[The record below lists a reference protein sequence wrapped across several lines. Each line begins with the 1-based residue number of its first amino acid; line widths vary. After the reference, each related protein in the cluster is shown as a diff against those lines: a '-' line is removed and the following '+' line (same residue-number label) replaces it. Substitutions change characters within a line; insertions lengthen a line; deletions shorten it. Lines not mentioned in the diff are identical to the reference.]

1 MNTTKNKKEWVDFGA
16 KIVYLYEKMFDSDKE
31 LLIANFSDQ
40 NTKGKQNSR
49 KKTIENW
56 LKGETK
62 KPNGFYLSRFRMN
75 DYKLNGETLLPEPAF
90 KKWGLEIFK
99 KRVDL
104 YLSEKKNF
112 DIPNKM
118 KYIYFFS
125 TTEKKLSYFEISY
138 PDSENHA
145 IISLNSPTY
154 ASCTTYHGTISI
166 HSSMCY
172 VNVSND
178 FDHMNYIFKNNVDF
192 YKNEIKV
199 FGVAQAVDAVTRK
212 PKAFLTLLTSNK
224 LSQTEESR
232 FSHKLNY
239 SNLMIAD
246 DFSDKCVLEADYFL
260 ENFLQKIRDLN
271 RDTNHYAINEHFK
284 YDMYF
289 DILLEEYQCYIQLL
303 EHSLFHSDY
312 PINHKRQSLL
322 FALQDM
328 CKEKKE
334 KATILYHLDAKS
346 ISLLDGQNSIMNTQL
361 SLVKADKL
369 SLSYLFIVE
378 DIALLT
384 ERIVKQLYYLEEHN
398 ITIKLSQS
406 SKSFHSKIL
415 IVEHKNFAIYKRKNE
430 QNDNHVT
437 RSATTIENLSYE
449 LEEIKK
455 DAIGIEDFLKEN
467 YPLNGTWYHYS
478 FQSKQDTKSY
488 HESIFKINNYSFTD
502 SYPKGERS
510 GSLLQMEEY
519 TLILLKNSVIR
530 LHNIHL
536 KERIFSVSIIGKKI
550 GIYHKDV
557 LLFGLFSKD
566 KLTKNQALL
575 LLNSIHQKEDE
586 EFRVKICNDF
596 DSTLAYFDINENLI
610 G

>member
-1 MNTTKNKKEWVDFGA
+1 
-16 KIVYLYEKMFDSDKE
+16 
-31 LLIANFSDQ
+31 
-40 NTKGKQNSR
+40 
-49 KKTIENW
+49 
-56 LKGETK
+56 
-62 KPNGFYLSRFRMN
+62 
-75 DYKLNGETLLPEPAF
+75 
-90 KKWGLEIFK
+90 
-99 KRVDL
+99 
-104 YLSEKKNF
+104 
-112 DIPNKM
+112 
-118 KYIYFFS
+118 
-125 TTEKKLSYFEISY
+125 
-138 PDSENHA
+138 
-145 IISLNSPTY
+145 
-154 ASCTTYHGTISI
+154 
-166 HSSMCY
+166 
-172 VNVSND
+172 
-178 FDHMNYIFKNNVDF
+178 
-192 YKNEIKV
+192 
-199 FGVAQAVDAVTRK
+199 
-212 PKAFLTLLTSNK
+212 
-224 LSQTEESR
+224 
-232 FSHKLNY
+232 
-239 SNLMIAD
+239 
-246 DFSDKCVLEADYFL
+246 
-260 ENFLQKIRDLN
+260 
-271 RDTNHYAINEHFK
+271 
-284 YDMYF
+284 
-289 DILLEEYQCYIQLL
+289 
-303 EHSLFHSDY
+303 
-312 PINHKRQSLL
+312 
-322 FALQDM
+322 
-328 CKEKKE
+328 
-334 KATILYHLDAKS
+334 
-346 ISLLDGQNSIMNTQL
+346 MNTQL

-488 HESIFKINNYSFTD
+488 HESIFKINNYSFTA